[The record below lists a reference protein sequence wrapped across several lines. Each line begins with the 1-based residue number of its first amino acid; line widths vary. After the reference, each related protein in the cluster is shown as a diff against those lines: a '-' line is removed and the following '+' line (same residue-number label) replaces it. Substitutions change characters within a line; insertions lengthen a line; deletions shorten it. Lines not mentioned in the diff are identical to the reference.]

1 MNGLSEYQNF
11 NGVAF
16 HALSQNEFEFDKNN
30 EELRFCTKLAD
41 AAHKSIITDLLPYRL
56 NNYDDKNMNLLISSS
71 WDGTV
76 KIWK

>member
-1 MNGLSEYQNF
+1 MNGLSEYQYF

-16 HALSQNEFEFDKNN
+16 HALSQNEFDESN

-41 AAHKSIITDLLPYRL
+41 SSHKGIISDLLTYKV
-56 NNYDDKNMNLLISSS
+56 NNKDNNMNLLISSS
-71 WDGTV
+71 WDGTI